1 MALEIAF
8 WLAMVRFMHGLKIDT
23 DLTDVYQYLQYY
35 IYKLQLYYEYDTFRS
50 RPITL

>member
-1 MALEIAF
+1 MAI
-8 WLAMVRFMHGLKIDT
+8 AMVRFLHGLKIDA
-23 DLTDVYQYLQYY
+23 DLTDIDQYLPYY